1 MGAAL
6 LFKLLGWF
14 GGDIFGK
21 IVEGVAGYFRQKAND
36 DLARFQA
43 GIAADTQIALTR
55 INAEVEARKV
65 QAQILE
71 ADRGWRVT
79 AWIRP
84 LLVYPCVF
92 HFGAIVIDSIPFWTP
107 FGPHVT
113 GSWQI
118 AKLPAPYDLYEQA
131 IILSFFIA
139 RPFEKAARV
148 FSAGRA

>member
-1 MGAAL
+1 MGAL
-6 LFKLLGWF
+6 LFKLIGWF

-21 IVEGVAGYFRQKAND
+21 VVDGVAGYFRQKAND
-36 DLARFQA
+36 DLARFQT
-43 GIAADTQIALTR
+43 GVSADTQIAVAR
-55 INAEVEARKV
+55 INAEIEARKV
-65 QAQILE
+65 QAQVLA

-84 LLVYPCVF
+84 LLVYPCVI

-107 FGPHVT
+107 LGAHVT
-113 GSWQI
+113 GSWQV

-139 RPFEKAARV
+139 RPFEKAARI

>member
-1 MGAAL
+1 MGAL
-6 LFKLLGWF
+6 LFKLIGWF

-21 IVEGVAGYFRQKAND
+21 IVDGVAGYFRQKAND
-36 DLARFQA
+36 DLARFQT
-43 GIAADTQIALTR
+43 GVAADTQIAVAR
-55 INAEVEARKV
+55 INAEIEARKV
-65 QAQILE
+65 QEQVLA

-84 LLVYPCVF
+84 LLVYPCVI

-107 FGPHVT
+107 FGAHVT
-113 GSWQI
+113 GSWQV

-139 RPFEKAARV
+139 RPFEKAARI